1 MIYLDLE
8 TTGLLLPP
16 QADPA
21 RQPRIVQAAWAVD
34 DGPVSVELCHPD
46 MSIPAEA
53 TRVHGITDDMV
64 MSGVPEVA
72 LVRKLLAFL
81 HEGAEVCAYNA
92 AFDLTVLA
100 YAAARLGV
108 APYTAHRFVDPMLM
122 AEDRWGTRFKLVD
135 LHEKLIG
142 YRPAKAHDAA
152 ADVESLRRVHKALT
166 VTA

>member
-21 RQPRIVQAAWAVD
+21 RQPRIVQAAWAVY
-34 DGPVSVELCHPD
+34 DGPIRVELCDPGVP
-46 MSIPAEA
+46 IPAEA
-53 TRVHGITDDMV
+53 SRIHGITDEMV
-64 MSGVPEVA
+64 RGRMTERSILNFLLLPA
-72 LVRKLLAFL
+72 LAFK
-81 HEGAEVCAYNA
+81 EVCAYNA
-92 AFDLTVLA
+92 GFDLTVIEHACRRHGLT
-100 YAAARLGV
+100 
-108 APYTAHRFVDPMLM
+108 PTWSSSSDPMLM
-122 AEDRWGTRFKLVD
+122 AEDRFGTRFKLVD
-135 LHEKLIG
+135 LHEKLLG

>member
-16 QADPA
+16 QAYPS

-34 DGPVSVELCHPD
+34 DGPIRVELCDPG

-53 TRVHGITDDMV
+53 SRIHGITD
-64 MSGVPEVA
+64 ET
-72 LVRKLLAFL
+72 VRGRMTEQNLLNFLLLPALAFK
-81 HEGAEVCAYNA
+81 EVSAYNA
-92 AFDLTVLA
+92 GFDLTVIE
-100 YAAARLGV
+100 YACRRHGLT
-108 APYTAHRFVDPMLM
+108 PTWSSSCDPMLV
-122 AEDRWGTRFKLVD
+122 AEDRFGTRLKLVD

-152 ADVESLRRVHKALT
+152 ADVESLRRVHKALA